1 MTYEKITHP
10 HTELH
15 FIRHHAAAETN
26 DFGELLCGACGVTL
40 TCDDFGD
47 MPLVCPEC
55 GAELKYINKED

>member
-1 MTYEKITHP
+1 MTYEEGSL

-15 FIRHHAAAETN
+15 LVRRHAAAETN

-55 GAELKYINKED
+55 GAELKYINKKEG